1 MQNLSLL
8 LHLPGE
14 RLLDPFQSLF
24 GPPQNQPGATSCF
37 FGQIGQPDMVFQ
49 VSTDNL
55 SFLLNGP
62 AFFLPIFREGGIF
75 MGTSFLV
82 RVIA

>member
-14 RLLDPFQSLF
+14 CLLDPFQSLL
-24 GPPQNQPGATSCF
+24 GPPQNQPGGTSCF
-37 FGQIGQPDMVFQ
+37 LGQIGQSYMVFQ

-55 SFLLNGP
+55 RFLLNGP
-62 AFFLPIFREGGIF
+62 AFFLPFSGRGGF
-75 MGTSFLV
+75 SMDTSFLV